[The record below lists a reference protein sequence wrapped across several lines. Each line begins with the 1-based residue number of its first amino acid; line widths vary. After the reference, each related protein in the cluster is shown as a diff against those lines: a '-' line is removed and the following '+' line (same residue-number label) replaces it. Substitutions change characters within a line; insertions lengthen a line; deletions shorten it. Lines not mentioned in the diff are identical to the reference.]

1 MVNEHNLKNSFR
13 AIKSDIMK
21 IEGDIMNIRTQQAEI
36 LVELEKL
43 TSLMK
48 KPAKKKPVKK
58 KVSRKK

>member
-1 MVNEHNLKNSFR
+1 MVNKHNLKNSFR

-43 TSLMK
+43 T
-48 KPAKKKPVKK
+48 ATTKKPVKK
-58 KVSRKK
+58 KTSKKKK